1 MIREP
6 PGGNPL
12 TMPPS
17 TSACPFPLYSRIH
30 RVCSGL
36 SLPWKNVPSNF
47 PLIWNLRASRR
58 MIGKFFKIIPS
69 TKTFLFRSRIVKNP
83 LKIPKYQR
91 NHVPPFFFLHNTL
104 PNNRNRSN
112 ENYSQTIYDNIHLY
126 KKKEKEKKI
135 TKLILQ
141 TPFQPLIF
149 LTTSSQATFRAQES
163 RWSKAHLTYIC
174 QWQKKK

>member
-1 MIREP
+1 
-6 PGGNPL
+6 
-12 TMPPS
+12 MPPS

-126 KKKEKEKKI
+126 KKKRRRKENYKANI
-135 TKLILQ
+135 TN
-141 TPFQPLIF
+141 TVPTVNFSHNF
-149 LTTSSQATFRAQES
+149 LPSNFSRARKQMIQSSP
-163 RWSKAHLTYIC
+163 HLYMPMT
-174 QWQKKK
+174 KKK